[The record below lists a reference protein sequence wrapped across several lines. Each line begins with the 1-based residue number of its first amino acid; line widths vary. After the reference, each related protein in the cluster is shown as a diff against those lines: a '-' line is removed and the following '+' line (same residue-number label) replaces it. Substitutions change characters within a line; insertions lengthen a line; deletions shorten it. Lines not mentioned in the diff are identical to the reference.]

1 MLRERALR
9 EVQYLAVIAA
19 LTRTGAA
26 RENDAR
32 PEMHLVVAWPD
43 SVETWTAEH
52 WAYVVELVA
61 TLSSSPLSSY
71 LDIAAGFPA
80 RLAPL
85 RLTAATL
92 CIRKV
97 ATRSPDLMLRAAAGL
112 LDSAAE
118 GDTLTRVGMNQ
129 ITLTAFRRA
138 VTTRFTRELLYLRAA
153 VLASRATC
161 ETRSTAASWLCGRS
175 PLWVFILATRGAY

>member
-1 MLRERALR
+1 MHDAPRG
-9 EVQYLAVIAA
+9 EVQYLAVIAS

-32 PEMHLVVAWPD
+32 YEMHLVVARPD
-43 SVETWTAEH
+43 PVETWTAEH

-61 TLSSSPLSSY
+61 TWSSSPSSSY

-92 CIRKV
+92 CVRKV
-97 ATRSPDLMLRAAAGL
+97 ATRSPDRMLRAAAGL
-112 LDSAAE
+112 LESAAE
-118 GDTLTRVGMNQ
+118 GDTLLTRVGMDHAVHAGAA
-129 ITLTAFRRA
+129 LLARRRPGVARDVRDA
-138 VTTRFTRELLYLRAA
+138 VHRGELALR
-153 VLASRATC
+153 
-161 ETRSTAASWLCGRS
+161 
-175 PLWVFILATRGAY
+175 